1 MLNKTPLRVLTAAVL
16 GGTFALAS
24 TVPAH
29 AFSSSSS
36 MTSGGVTYRAT
47 ATSCNLYLTAC
58 SWSATGSLSA
68 SRSFTHTADVKANG
82 INISLTISADPGA
95 TITGNST
102 TMAHAVEKGYGTYNS
117 DSGVAHPSIFSVSV
131 AARSKMAVGSTY
143 TQTGWTTW

>member
-1 MLNKTPLRVLTAAVL
+1 MLKKTSLRLLTCAAL
-16 GGTFALAS
+16 GGALAFAT
-24 TVPAH
+24 TVPAN
-29 AFSSSSS
+29 AFSSSST
-36 MTSGGVTYRAT
+36 MTSGGLTYKAS
-47 ATSCNLYLTAC
+47 ATSCNLYWSAC

-68 SRSFTHTADVKANG
+68 SRSYTHTADVKANG
-82 INISLTISADPGA
+82 VSISITISADPSA
-95 TITGNST
+95 TISGNST

>member
-1 MLNKTPLRVLTAAVL
+1 MQKKTLVRLFTAATI
-16 GGTFALAS
+16 GGAVALATS
-24 TVPAH
+24 VPAH

-36 MTSGGVTYRAT
+36 MTSGGLTYNAS
-47 ATSCNLYLTAC
+47 ATSCNLYWDSC
-58 SWSATGSLSA
+58 SWSATGGLSS

-82 INISLTISADPGA
+82 VNVSLTISADPGA

-102 TMAHAVEKGYGTYNS
+102 SLAHAVEKGYGTYNK

-143 TQTGWTTW
+143 VQTGWTTW